1 MASAT
6 HTLPRFD
13 KSLVFREADMKV
25 GITGGQ
31 GFIGSWVAEELV
43 KRGHSVL
50 TLDHRVHAHVDNVML
65 GDVRDETAVM
75 EFAAH
80 VDGIIHLAAVLG
92 TVETIDRPLPA
103 AHTNIIG
110 TLNVF
115 EAASRYDLPVVFAA
129 VGNANIARGTYCIT
143 KSAAERFVEMYREDR
158 GLRVTSVRPMNAY
171 GPRQSAPEPYGA
183 AKVRKIVPSFVCS
196 ALSGDPLKI
205 YGDGTQVS
213 DSVWVGDVARVFVTA
228 LEKASEGV
236 IPKHPIDVGNEVP
249 TTVLDVANEVIR
261 NVPGAT
267 IETVPMRAGE
277 PFGGPISTQAEL
289 LTVVDAVKSANSNLD
304 TIKVRR
310 VVRELGTVVSAD
322 IATLASI
329 GIDPATF
336 KPLNEGIAETVD
348 WFKANEGKT
357 WHTFLTV
364 E

>member
-1 MASAT
+1 MA
-6 HTLPRFD
+6 
-13 KSLVFREADMKV
+13 FREVAMKV
-25 GITGGQ
+25 GVTGGQ
-31 GFIGSWVAEELV
+31 GFIGSWVVEELV
-43 KRGHSVL
+43 RRGHSVL
-50 TLDHRVHAHVDNVML
+50 TLDHRVHTNADNVML

-196 ALSGDPLKI
+196 ALAGDSLKI

-228 LEKASEGV
+228 LEKAAKGIV
-236 IPKHPIDVGNEVP
+236 PKHPIDVGNLHP
-249 TTVLDVANEVIR
+249 TTVLDVAKQVIK
-261 NVPGAT
+261 NVPGAKLQ
-267 IETVPMRAGE
+267 TVPMRAGE
-277 PFGGPISTQAEL
+277 PFGGPLTTQAQL
-289 LTVVDAVKSANSNLD
+289 LKVVKAVRCANRKLD
-304 TIKVRR
+304 PIHVRR

-322 IATLASI
+322 TSTLEAI

-336 KPLNEGIAETVD
+336 KPLAEGISETVA
-348 WFKANEGKT
+348 WFKANKYKT
-357 WHTFLTV
+357 WDS
-364 E
+364 EPRA